1 MGRPLIDLT
10 GKRFGRL
17 TVVKKSESKSS
28 NGSPKW
34 IVNCDCGNCCIEM
47 ERSNILRNNSCGKC
61 KDITKYE
68 YKDDYMIG
76 KCNNGKQFCFDE
88 EDFEKIKQYN
98 WCTTGSN
105 YVITQHNNKYIL
117 LHRLIMNA
125 PPELQ
130 VDHINHNTLDNRK
143 KNLRLATAS
152 QNNVNKN
159 FKGYTIRENGKVE
172 VSIRI
177 NGKYTY
183 LGRFNTVEE
192 AESYRK
198 EIAQMVYGEFVYNE
212 KLIDESKNIIHD

>member
-1 MGRPLIDLT
+1 
-10 GKRFGRL
+10 
-17 TVVKKSESKSS
+17 
-28 NGSPKW
+28 
-34 IVNCDCGNCCIEM
+34 
-47 ERSNILRNNSCGKC
+47 
-61 KDITKYE
+61 
-68 YKDDYMIG
+68 
-76 KCNNGKQFCFDE
+76 
-88 EDFEKIKQYN
+88 
-98 WCTTGSN
+98 
-105 YVITQHNNKYIL
+105 
-117 LHRLIMNA
+117 MNA